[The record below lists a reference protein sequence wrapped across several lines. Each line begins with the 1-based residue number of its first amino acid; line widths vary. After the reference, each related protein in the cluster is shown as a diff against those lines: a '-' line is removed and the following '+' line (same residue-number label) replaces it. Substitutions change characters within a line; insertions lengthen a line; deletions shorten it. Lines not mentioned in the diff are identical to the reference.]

1 MGKSFTERS
10 GVVCQSIL
18 LGRGASQSDPIS
30 AILFILTLVILS
42 LLIKSKPDIEGM
54 TIFEHNYL
62 YSAYTDGKTFFLFP
76 FSRRI
81 LSLTSLTTKH

>member
-1 MGKSFTERS
+1 MGKRFTERS

-30 AILFILTLVILS
+30 AILFILTLVILT
-42 LLIKSKPDIEGM
+42 LLIKSKPDIAGM

-76 FSRRI
+76 FSKRI
-81 LSLTSLTTKH
+81 LSLTSLTTKY